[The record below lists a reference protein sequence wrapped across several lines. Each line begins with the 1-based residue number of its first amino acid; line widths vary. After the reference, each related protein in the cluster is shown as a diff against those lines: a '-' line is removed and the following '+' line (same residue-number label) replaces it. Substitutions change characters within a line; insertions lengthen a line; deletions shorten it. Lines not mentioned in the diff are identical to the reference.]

1 MLSFITVV
9 ILMFITPGP
18 GVLSL
23 AGTGAAFGWQQGLKY
38 MGGLWVGHFLVSLAV
53 ITGLAAVVLAEPI
66 IRAVLFVLC
75 AGYFG
80 YLALRIAFA
89 KSRVAFIHIAA
100 PGFVT
105 GATLQLINPK
115 AYAVHTTFFSG
126 FPLYPDNFLF
136 EVIIKL
142 LLMNLIWI
150 SFHLIWLFAG
160 VKLNELNLAPRT
172 QNQIN
177 ISMALCL
184 ILVVLIS
191 VWSIFSQ

>member
-126 FPLYPDNFLF
+126 FLLYPDNFLF

-160 VKLNELNLAPRT
+160 IKLNELNLAPRI

-177 ISMALCL
+177 IAMALCL
-184 ILVVLIS
+184 IMVVLIS
-191 VWSIFSQ
+191 VWSVFSQ

>member
-9 ILMFITPGP
+9 ILMFVTPGP

-53 ITGLAAVVLAEPI
+53 IAGLAAVVLAEPI
-66 IRAVLFVLC
+66 VRTVLLVLC

-89 KSRVAFIHIAA
+89 KSRVAFIQIAA

-105 GATLQLINPK
+105 GATLQFINPK

-126 FPLYPDNFLF
+126 FLLYPDNFLF

-184 ILVVLIS
+184 IVVVLIS

>member
-1 MLSFITVV
+1 
-9 ILMFITPGP
+9 MFITPGP

-66 IRAVLFVLC
+66 VRAVLLVLC

-105 GATLQLINPK
+105 GATLQFINPK

-126 FPLYPDNFLF
+126 FLLYPDNFLF

-184 ILVVLIS
+184 IVVVLIS

>member
-66 IRAVLFVLC
+66 VRAVMLVLC

-80 YLALRIAFA
+80 YLSFRIAFA

-126 FPLYPDNFLF
+126 FLLYPDNFLF

>member
-53 ITGLAAVVLAEPI
+53 IAGLAAVVLAEPI
-66 IRAVLFVLC
+66 VRTVLFVLC

-80 YLALRIAFA
+80 YLAIRIAFA
-89 KSRVAFIHIAA
+89 KSRVAFIQIAA

-105 GATLQLINPK
+105 GATLQFINPK

-126 FPLYPDNFLF
+126 FLLYPDNFLF

-184 ILVVLIS
+184 IVVVLIS